1 MDDPLFG
8 PMREVPLFGEGLTS
22 GGRRRRPEPD
32 EPSSEAPPV
41 KPGPS
46 RQLSGTE
53 RDLLAQLQAEL
64 AGRQRPSRPYRRAA
78 RSSGTGAVNGHGYAD
93 GPNGDRTPPDLAG

>member
-8 PMREVPLFGEGLTS
+8 PMREVPLFGDGPSS
-22 GGRRRRPEPD
+22 GGRRRRAEPD
-32 EPSSEAPPV
+32 EPSSEAPPAE
-41 KPGPS
+41 PGPS
-46 RQLSGTE
+46 GQLSGTE

-78 RSSGTGAVNGHGYAD
+78 RSSGSGAVNGHGHAD